1 MVSLLAPLHVKLL
14 RDLVRLWPQVLAIA
28 FVVAAGVATLVL
40 GVGAIRSLTD
50 TRDAYYAANRYADVF
65 ATVTRA
71 PRTLEP
77 RIRAI
82 DGVLAVDLGI
92 RAYAVF
98 DIDGYD
104 VPGTAML
111 VSLPENRDR
120 GLNLVSLRLGRLPE
134 PQAADEVL
142 VSENFAKAHGL
153 MPGDRLALVLNGHRQ
168 AVRITGIGLSPEFI
182 YVLGPGDAMPDD
194 SRFGIV
200 WMPEAAL
207 AAAFDLDSAF
217 NSAFLQLAPGAS
229 EPGGM
234 GALDH
239 VLAPYGG
246 TGATGRKDQQ
256 SHAFLDAELTQ
267 LANMT
272 KILPPIFLAV
282 AAFLV
287 NMTLA
292 RLVALEREQV
302 GLLKALGYSS
312 AAVARHYVEFALAVA
327 AIGTV
332 IGLGAGIWL
341 GAGLA
346 RLYAKFFSFP
356 WLVFSRSP
364 SVYAL
369 AVAISLASAALGAIG
384 AARSIARLPP
394 AVAMAPPAPPLY
406 RRGRGS
412 WLALRQTSVMTLRHL
427 LHQPLRSATSTLGV
441 AFAVAVLVGSFWSFG
456 SIDRMVDLTF
466 YRAGTQD
473 ATLSFGDDR
482 PARAALDAVHLP
494 GVMVAEPFRAV
505 AVRISNG
512 AVSRRVALTGLPVGG
527 QLNRVLDLDETVLP
541 LPGEG
546 LILSEA
552 LADVLGVRPGQ
563 TLRIDRLDGD
573 RRSLELPV
581 SGLSLGYL
589 GLGAYADLDTL
600 NRLMGDGHVISGVNL
615 RVDGAALPAFYAA
628 VKQAPE
634 AGFLGL
640 KFLSVQKFTETLAQN
655 IHIMIGVYGGLAAI
669 IAFGVVYNF
678 ARISLSEQGRELASL
693 RVLGFTVGEVGAVLY
708 GEMAAV
714 VLLAQPLGWLIGW
727 LFAFAMV
734 QGFDSELYRVP
745 FVITRDVYA
754 WASIIVLGAALV
766 SVALVRGRIARL
778 DMIEVLKT
786 RE

>member
-1 MVSLLAPLHVKLL
+1 MSLIAPLHVKLL

-71 PRTLEP
+71 PRVLESQ
-77 RIRAI
+77 IAAI

-92 RAYAVF
+92 RSYAVF
-98 DIDGYD
+98 DIEGYD

-120 GLNLVSLRLGRLPE
+120 GLNLVSLRMGRLPE
-134 PQAADEVL
+134 PQAADEVA
-142 VSENFAKAHGL
+142 VSERFAAAHGL

-168 AVRITGIGLSPEFI
+168 SVRITGIGLSPEFI
-182 YVLGPGDAMPDD
+182 YALGPGDAMPDD

-207 AAAFDLDSAF
+207 AAAFDLDGAF
-217 NSAFLQLAPGAS
+217 NAAFLQLAPGAS
-229 EPGGM
+229 EPRVIE
-234 GALDH
+234 ALDR

-267 LANMT
+267 LSNMT
-272 KILPPIFLAV
+272 SVLPPIFLAV

-327 AIGTV
+327 GIGIV
-332 IGLGAGIWL
+332 IGLGAGIWM

-346 RLYAKFFSFP
+346 QLYARFFAFP

-369 AVAISLASAALGAIG
+369 AVAISLVSAAVGAIG

-406 RRGRGS
+406 RRGRGPR
-412 WLALRQTSVMTLRHL
+412 LPLRQTSVMTLRHL
-427 LHQPLRSATSTLGV
+427 WHQPLRTASSILGV

-466 YRAGTQD
+466 FRAGTQD
-473 ATLSFGDDR
+473 ATLSLGDDR
-482 PARAALDAVHLP
+482 PARAALDAAHLP
-494 GVMVAEPFRAV
+494 GVLVAEPFRV
-505 AVRISNG
+505 VGVRISNG
-512 AVSRRVALTGLPVGG
+512 AVSRRVALTGLPAGG
-527 QLNRVLDLDETVLP
+527 ELNRVLGPDEQAMP
-541 LPGEG
+541 LPKDG
-546 LILSEA
+546 LVLSEA
-552 LADVLGVRPGQ
+552 LAGILGVRPGQ
-563 TLRIDRLDGD
+563 SLRVDRLDGD
-573 RRSLELPV
+573 RRSVEVPV

-600 NRLMGDGHVISGVNL
+600 NRLMGDGHVVSGVNL
-615 RVDGAALPAFYAA
+615 RVDAAALPAFYAA
-628 VKQAPE
+628 VKEAPQ
-634 AGFLGL
+634 AGFLSL

-655 IHIMIGVYGGLAAI
+655 ITIMIGVYGGLAAI
-669 IAFGVVYNF
+669 IAIGVVYNF

-693 RVLGFTVGEVGAVLY
+693 RVLGFTSGEVGAVLY

-714 VLLAQPLGWLIGW
+714 ALLAQPLGWLIGW
-727 LFAFAMV
+727 LFAFAMI

-745 FVITRDVYA
+745 FVVKRDVYA
-754 WASIIVLGAALV
+754 WASIIVLASALV
-766 SVALVRGRIARL
+766 SAALVRGRIARL